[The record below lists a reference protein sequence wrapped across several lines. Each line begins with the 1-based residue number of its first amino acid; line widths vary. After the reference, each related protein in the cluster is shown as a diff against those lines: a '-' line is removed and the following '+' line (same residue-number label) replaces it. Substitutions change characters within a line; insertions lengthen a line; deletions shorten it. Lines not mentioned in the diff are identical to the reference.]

1 MQYQVFKK
9 DTGELIAW
17 IDTNGLIQVMKEG
30 YCIKYGENLT
40 VREESEND
48 EAEK

>member
-17 IDTNGLIQVMKEG
+17 IDTNGLDAG
-30 YCIKYGENLT
+30 YERRLLYQIW
-40 VREESEND
+40 
-48 EAEK
+48 